1 MAVIAV
7 ISSQFPKKIFF
18 LMFCNIQTLF
28 DTVCIFSLN
37 LINFKVVMGI
47 PVAMAPIFVSSS
59 DFAEVSP
66 VKFKNCDVIITSF
79 ATSSTHIYPIEGCYW

>member
-1 MAVIAV
+1 
-7 ISSQFPKKIFF
+7 
-18 LMFCNIQTLF
+18 MFCNIQTLF

-47 PVAMAPIFVSSS
+47 PVAMAPVFVSSS

-66 VKFKNCDVIITSF
+66 VKFKTVTS
-79 ATSSTHIYPIEGCYW
+79 